1 MGPKKYD
8 KAFSKTIALAL
19 ALLLAS
25 STLTG
30 CDLFRPRQE
39 EASNQEIEL
48 EAPEPDEDNLGE
60 DLMDDSEVEADV
72 DPDIE
77 DTEQTEEVV
86 EEPETTGSSATTENK
101 DTASASTSQK
111 DQFVDSSNVF
121 QNQGSSAQSTVT
133 TSVLTPESV
142 VQPEKVSNVVYE
154 PVGEQPVAK
163 EEANLIA
170 QPTSTTPTPTS
181 VANKSYSSA
190 RFSKKGTYSE
200 SKIYKNG
207 YIDVGDVTISNKT
220 FTGDLYIKVPSDTV
234 TLKNVDVQGTIYVNS
249 GSDWVKLYDVHA
261 GALTVEN
268 KKGTSRVFAS
278 RDTSL
283 DNVNIKTDTVLEEG
297 GLYSQSKGFVNVTV
311 NGSKGTTLTIKNLKL
326 NKLKTVTDCD
336 VVYDSD
342 TIINY
347 AYTYAPTELYGYG
360 QINRLYCYSD
370 GVYYDAKPL
379 YIETGRGYATPSKRT
394 SSGGSDSGSSSE
406 DKKVTLYDI
415 NDQYLDIGDTKVV
428 GIDHNG
434 SSLKV
439 TTSNS
444 SVAKVTYSTSK
455 SHITM
460 TGLKPGKATI
470 KVTSSRSG
478 YASSTISFNIIVK
491 DNGSSSI
498 HLSGISNQYMDEGTT
513 RYVSVN
519 TDASR
524 ISVSN
529 SNTSVAD
536 VTADGFQLKI
546 RAKKPGTTT
555 VKVTAS
561 RSGRTSKSTT
571 FKVTVRDTSSD
582 DDYVTINRIDNQIM
596 SNGRERIINVNTNGT
611 SIKASSS
618 NTNVAKVS
626 TRSDDTLIV
635 EAVNPGSAYITV
647 TSSRRGYKDSKTTFH
662 VDVYGDCISAPT
674 VYMNYQYGGS
684 YPNSSWT
691 NQNVVFT
698 LTGYSTNRTAYS
710 YERLAGGS
718 SSQWQN
724 RRELKDGMMII
735 SEEGQKD
742 YYFFTRGS
750 GGDSSATSIYTVRID
765 KTLPIISEVNNTN
778 GTLTFKVSDNLSGI
792 ASVQVKNNSNI
803 YYTPGYSN
811 GTYTFN
817 APANGRYTIVVTDKA
832 GNRAESSFDMTTPSQ
847 PDTTAPVIEILTT
860 SIKQDS
866 WQKEPTEVLF
876 KATDNVTVQSV
887 TVTPSVPLTQN
898 ADGTYSFKT
907 SVEGKNTYT
916 ITAKDAAGKESTKQI
931 TYYLDTIAPVLSDIT
946 TQDTTVTIKASDES
960 SGVTVTAVPENDQ
973 TKQMVVTDQKNG
985 TFTFTAEQDV
995 NYKITAMDGAGNLS
1009 QTQYVMIK
1017 SQTTS
1022 PAEQTVTI
1030 SEPTV
1035 SDQNTLTTSKVISF
1049 NVDANLV
1056 TGQSLRVS
1064 VQSPTNKELSPANTV
1079 QGISNSY
1086 SVSVNENGTYT
1097 VTASIMNGNA
1107 VVKTE
1112 NRTVKVENI
1121 DSTKPT
1127 IAVTKNDNGNLE
1139 FNVTDENLKE
1149 VFVDNTWI
1157 ADSSNDGKTYTY
1169 QKDGLTAGEHTIRA
1183 VDKVGNELTQKVNV
1197 VLKQQPTISADT
1209 TNLVSSNH
1217 TNATTT
1223 ISVDTHGAEIASA
1236 QVNKSGA
1243 SIQSAGAGKYTFTA
1257 TENGVY
1263 TVIVA
1268 TKDGMGVSVD
1278 LTVSGIAEKTTPP
1291 TVQVGEHKANDTAT
1305 QVNVP
1310 IVVSDSDN
1318 TASEVTLTSDKGTIS
1333 GSGNNYTLT
1342 ATENGTYT
1350 LTAKDKQ
1357 GNQATAT
1364 VYVDE
1369 VKGNIQ
1375 PSISAGT
1382 VSVANGSASVKLTV
1396 SDNGGTSIV
1405 SVTDQNG
1412 TAAVLQAD
1420 GSYLFTASENGSYVI
1435 TVKNQAGKTAS
1446 VTVNVTELDKT
1457 APVIAQPNI
1466 TYSADL
1472 KTATITWTVTDAADG
1487 NKDAS
1492 SGIAGVTFAGAPAQT
1507 QGSAYQATVSENG
1520 NYVIGASDNAGNA
1533 STVTA
1538 SVTGIDKTAPSIQVT
1553 SKNDSWKQKQ
1563 VVTFSVTDENSS
1575 VASVQVIHNGKQ
1587 VSLSEGNGYSFT
1599 ATENGTYT
1607 IMASDTAG
1615 NAISKDVAINRIDV
1629 TKPSAPSLKN
1639 ADKAVSVYNAQ
1650 TQKGEYQAKPNTTF
1664 TVGYTKAAAGES
1676 PVSVQVKIDKEQ
1688 TFKTLSGDTPKLTLA
1703 EGTHTVVL
1711 KTVDAAGNESAPVT
1725 YKITV
1730 KAQSAVT
1737 TTPKDPEEKPAEEKE
1752 ETESGNEAEALPQPG
1767 DGKQESSDPQPT
1779 E

>member
-86 EEPETTGSSATTENK
+86 EEPETTDSSAATENK
-101 DTASASTSQK
+101 DTASASSSQK

-170 QPTSTTPTPTS
+170 QPTSTTPTPTP

-647 TSSRRGYKDSKTTFH
+647 TSSRRGYRDSKTTFR
-662 VDVYGDCISAPT
+662 VDVYGDSISAPT

-710 YERLAGGS
+710 YERPAGGT
-718 SSQWQN
+718 SSQWTN
-724 RRELKDGMMII
+724 RRELRNGTLTV

-778 GTLTFKVSDNLSGI
+778 GTLTFKLSDNLSGI
-792 ASVQVKNNSNI
+792 ASVQVKNSSNI

-847 PDTTAPVIEILTT
+847 PDTTAPVIGILS
-860 SIKQDS
+860 SISKDT
-866 WQKEPTEVLF
+866 WQRQPAEVRF
-876 KATDNVTVQSV
+876 KVTDNGTIQSV
-887 TVTPSVPLTQN
+887 SLENVQLIQE
-898 ADGTYSFKT
+898 ADGTYSFQADR
-907 SVEGKNTYT
+907 EGQNTYT
-916 ITAKDAAGKESTKQI
+916 ITAKDAAGNQTTEQI
-931 TYYLDTIAPVLSDIT
+931 TYYLDTSAPVLGDIIT
-946 TQDTTVTIKASDES
+946 KDTTVTIKASDER
-960 SGVTVTAVPENDQ
+960 SGISRIDVVPATDP
-973 TKQMVVTDQKNG
+973 TRKVVANKVDDT
-985 TFTFTAEQDV
+985 TFTFPAIKDV
-995 NYKITAMDGAGNLS
+995 NYTITAVDGAGNLS

-1030 SEPTV
+1030 SKQTV

-1049 NVDANLV
+1049 NVDANLI

-1127 IAVTKNDNGNLE
+1127 IAVTKNDNGNLK
-1139 FNVTDENLKE
+1139 FNVTDENLNA
-1149 VFVDNTWI
+1149 VYVDSEQVYRT
-1157 ADSSNDGKTYTY
+1157 SNNGSTYLY
-1169 QKDGLTAGEHTIRA
+1169 QKSGLTAGEHTIRA
-1183 VDKVGNELTQKVNV
+1183 VDKVGNESTQKVNV
-1197 VLKQQPTISADT
+1197 VLKQQPTILADT

-1223 ISVDTHGAEIASA
+1223 ISVDTHGTEIASA

-1243 SIQSAGAGKYTFTA
+1243 SIQPAGAGKYTFTA

-1263 TVIVA
+1263 PVIVA

-1305 QVNVP
+1305 QVSVP

-1318 TASEVTLTSDKGTIS
+1318 TASEVTLTSDTGTIS

-1364 VYVDE
+1364 V
-1369 VKGNIQ
+1369 
-1375 PSISAGT
+1375 
-1382 VSVANGSASVKLTV
+1382 
-1396 SDNGGTSIV
+1396 
-1405 SVTDQNG
+1405 
-1412 TAAVLQAD
+1412 
-1420 GSYLFTASENGSYVI
+1420 
-1435 TVKNQAGKTAS
+1435 
-1446 VTVNVTELDKT
+1446 
-1457 APVIAQPNI
+1457 
-1466 TYSADL
+1466 
-1472 KTATITWTVTDAADG
+1472 
-1487 NKDAS
+1487 
-1492 SGIAGVTFAGAPAQT
+1492 
-1507 QGSAYQATVSENG
+1507 SENG
-1520 NYVIGASDNAGNA
+1520 NYVIGAPDNAGNA

-1553 SKNDSWKQKQ
+1553 SKNDSWQQKQ

-1587 VSLSEGNGYSFT
+1587 VSLTEGNGYSFT

-1629 TKPSAPSLKN
+1629 TKPAAPSLKN
-1639 ADKAVSVYNAQ
+1639 GDKAVSVYNAQ

-1711 KTVDAAGNESAPVT
+1711 KAVDAAGNESAPVT

-1730 KAQSAVT
+1730 KAQSAAT

-1752 ETESGNEAEALPQPG
+1752 ETESGNETEALPQPG

>member
-86 EEPETTGSSATTENK
+86 EEPETTDSSAATENK
-101 DTASASTSQK
+101 DTASASSSQK

-133 TSVLTPESV
+133 TSMLTPESV

-170 QPTSTTPTPTS
+170 QPTSTTPSPTP

-268 KKGTSRVFAS
+268 KKGTSRIFAS

-360 QINRLYCYSD
+360 QINRLYCYSN

-460 TGLKPGKATI
+460 TGLKQGKATI

-513 RYVSVN
+513 RYVSIN

-647 TSSRRGYKDSKTTFH
+647 TSSRRGYRDSKTTFR
-662 VDVYGDCISAPT
+662 VDVYGDSISAPT

-710 YERLAGGS
+710 YERPAGGT
-718 SSQWQN
+718 SSQWIN
-724 RRELKDGMMII
+724 RRELRNGTLTV

-792 ASVQVKNNSNI
+792 ASVQVKNSSNI

-817 APANGRYTIVVTDKA
+817 APANGRYTIVVSDKA

-847 PDTTAPVIEILTT
+847 PDTTAPVIGILS
-860 SIKQDS
+860 SISKDT
-866 WQKEPTEVLF
+866 WQRQPAEVRF
-876 KATDNVTVQSV
+876 KVTDNGTIQSV
-887 TVTPSVPLTQN
+887 SLENVQLIQE
-898 ADGTYSFKT
+898 ADGTYSFQADR
-907 SVEGKNTYT
+907 EGQNTYT
-916 ITAKDAAGKESTKQI
+916 ITAKDAAGNQTTEQI
-931 TYYLDTIAPVLSDIT
+931 TYYLDTTAPVLGDIIT
-946 TQDTTVTIKASDES
+946 KDTTVTIKASDER
-960 SGVTVTAVPENDQ
+960 SGISRIDVVPATDP
-973 TKQMVVTDQKNG
+973 TRKVVANKVDDT
-985 TFTFTAEQDV
+985 TFTFPAIKDV
-995 NYKITAMDGAGNLS
+995 NYTITAVDGAGNLS
-1009 QTQYVMIK
+1009 QTKDVMIK

-1035 SDQNTLTTSKVISF
+1035 SDWDTLTTSKVISF

-1112 NRTVKVENI
+1112 NKTVKVENI

-1169 QKDGLTAGEHTIRA
+1169 QKDGLTAGSHTIRA
-1183 VDKVGNELTQKVNV
+1183 VDKVGNESTQKVNV

-1223 ISVDTHGAEIASA
+1223 ISVDTHGTEIASA

-1243 SIQSAGAGKYTFTA
+1243 SIQPAGAGKYTFTA

-1263 TVIVA
+1263 PVIVA

-1305 QVNVP
+1305 QVSVP

-1364 VYVDE
+1364 V
-1369 VKGNIQ
+1369 
-1375 PSISAGT
+1375 
-1382 VSVANGSASVKLTV
+1382 
-1396 SDNGGTSIV
+1396 
-1405 SVTDQNG
+1405 
-1412 TAAVLQAD
+1412 
-1420 GSYLFTASENGSYVI
+1420 
-1435 TVKNQAGKTAS
+1435 
-1446 VTVNVTELDKT
+1446 
-1457 APVIAQPNI
+1457 
-1466 TYSADL
+1466 
-1472 KTATITWTVTDAADG
+1472 
-1487 NKDAS
+1487 
-1492 SGIAGVTFAGAPAQT
+1492 
-1507 QGSAYQATVSENG
+1507 SENG
-1520 NYVIGASDNAGNA
+1520 NYVIGASDNAGNP

-1553 SKNDSWKQKQ
+1553 SKNDSWQQKQ

-1599 ATENGTYT
+1599 ATKNGTYT

-1629 TKPSAPSLKN
+1629 TKPAAPSLKN
-1639 ADKAVSVYNAQ
+1639 GDKAVSVYNAQ
-1650 TQKGEYQAKPNTTF
+1650 TQKGEYQAEANTTF

-1676 PVSVQVKIDKEQ
+1676 PVSVQVKIDEEQ

-1730 KAQSAVT
+1730 KAQSAAT

-1752 ETESGNEAEALPQPG
+1752 ETESGNETEGLPQSG

>member
-1 MGPKKYD
+1 MRSKKYD

-86 EEPETTGSSATTENK
+86 EEPETTDSSAATENK
-101 DTASASTSQK
+101 DTASASSSQK

-170 QPTSTTPTPTS
+170 QPTSTTPTPTP

-268 KKGTSRVFAS
+268 KKGTSRIFAS

-336 VVYDSD
+336 VVYDND

-460 TGLKPGKATI
+460 TGLKQGKATI

-647 TSSRRGYKDSKTTFH
+647 TSSRRGYKDSKTTFR
-662 VDVYGDCISAPT
+662 VDVYGDSISAPT

-710 YERLAGGS
+710 YERPAGGT
-718 SSQWQN
+718 SSQWTN
-724 RRELKDGMMII
+724 RRELRNGTLTV

-792 ASVQVKNNSNI
+792 ASVQVKNSSNI

-847 PDTTAPVIEILTT
+847 PDTTAPVIGILS
-860 SIKQDS
+860 SISKDT
-866 WQKEPTEVLF
+866 WQRQPAEVRF
-876 KATDNVTVQSV
+876 KVTDNGTIQSV
-887 TVTPSVPLTQN
+887 SLENVQLIQE
-898 ADGTYSFKT
+898 ADGTYSFQADR
-907 SVEGKNTYT
+907 EGQNTYT
-916 ITAKDAAGKESTKQI
+916 ITAKDAAGNQTTEQI
-931 TYYLDTIAPVLSDIT
+931 TYYLDTSAPVLSDIT

-1009 QTQYVMIK
+1009 RTKEVLIK

-1035 SDQNTLTTSKVISF
+1035 
-1049 NVDANLV
+1049 
-1056 TGQSLRVS
+1056 RVS

-1127 IAVTKNDNGNLE
+1127 IAVTKNDNGNLK
-1139 FNVTDENLKE
+1139 FNVTDENLNA
-1149 VFVDNTWI
+1149 VYVDSEQVYRT
-1157 ADSSNDGKTYTY
+1157 SNNGSTYLY
-1169 QKDGLTAGEHTIRA
+1169 QKSGLTAGEHTIRA
-1183 VDKVGNELTQKVNV
+1183 VDKVGNESTQKVNV

-1223 ISVDTHGAEIASA
+1223 ISVDTHGTEIASA

-1243 SIQSAGAGKYTFTA
+1243 SIQPAGAGKYTFTA

-1263 TVIVA
+1263 PVIVA

-1305 QVNVP
+1305 QVSVP

-1382 VSVANGSASVKLTV
+1382 VSAANGSASVKLTV
-1396 SDNGGTSIV
+1396 SDNGGTPIV

-1412 TAAVLQAD
+1412 AAAVLQAD
-1420 GSYLFTASENGSYVI
+1420 GSYLFTASENGNYVI

-1553 SKNDSWKQKQ
+1553 SKNDSWQQKQ

-1587 VSLSEGNGYSFT
+1587 VEGNGYSFT

-1629 TKPSAPSLKN
+1629 TKPAAPSLKN
-1639 ADKAVSVYNAQ
+1639 GDKAVSVYNAQ
-1650 TQKGEYQAKPNTTF
+1650 TQKGEYRAEPNTTF

-1688 TFKTLSGDTPKLTLA
+1688 TFKTLSSDTPKLTLA

-1730 KAQSAVT
+1730 KAQSAAT

-1752 ETESGNEAEALPQPG
+1752 ETESGNETEALPQSG

>member
-86 EEPETTGSSATTENK
+86 EEPETTDSSAATENK
-101 DTASASTSQK
+101 DTASASSSQK

-133 TSVLTPESV
+133 TSMLTPESV

-170 QPTSTTPTPTS
+170 QPTSTTPSPTP

-268 KKGTSRVFAS
+268 KKGTSRIFAS

-360 QINRLYCYSD
+360 QINRLYCYSN

-460 TGLKPGKATI
+460 TGLKQGKATI

-647 TSSRRGYKDSKTTFH
+647 TSSRRGYRDSKTTFR
-662 VDVYGDCISAPT
+662 VDVYGDSISAPT

-710 YERLAGGS
+710 YERPAGGT
-718 SSQWQN
+718 SSQWIN
-724 RRELKDGMMII
+724 RRELRNGTLTV

-792 ASVQVKNNSNI
+792 ASVQVKNSSNI

-817 APANGRYTIVVTDKA
+817 APENGRYTIVVTDKA

-847 PDTTAPVIEILTT
+847 PDTTAPVIGILS
-860 SIKQDS
+860 SISKDT
-866 WQKEPTEVLF
+866 WQRQPAEVRF
-876 KATDNVTVQSV
+876 KVTDNGTIQSV
-887 TVTPSVPLTQN
+887 SLENVQLIQE
-898 ADGTYSFKT
+898 ADGTYSFQADR
-907 SVEGKNTYT
+907 EGQNTYT
-916 ITAKDAAGKESTKQI
+916 ITAKDAAGNQTTEQI
-931 TYYLDTIAPVLSDIT
+931 TYYLDTSAPVLGDIIT
-946 TQDTTVTIKASDES
+946 KDTTVTIKASDER
-960 SGVTVTAVPENDQ
+960 SGISRIDVVPATDP
-973 TKQMVVTDQKNG
+973 TRKVVANKVDDT
-985 TFTFTAEQDV
+985 TFTFPAIKDV
-995 NYKITAMDGAGNLS
+995 NYTITAVDGAGNLS
-1009 QTQYVMIK
+1009 QTKEVLIK

-1030 SEPTV
+1030 SKPTV
-1035 SDQNTLTTSKVISF
+1035 LDQNTLTTSKVISF

-1127 IAVTKNDNGNLE
+1127 IAVTKNDNGNLK

-1169 QKDGLTAGEHTIRA
+1169 QKDGLTAGSHTIRA
-1183 VDKVGNELTQKVNV
+1183 VDKAGNESTQKVNV

-1223 ISVDTHGAEIASA
+1223 ISVDTHGTEIASA

-1243 SIQSAGAGKYTFTA
+1243 SIQPAGAGKYTFTA

-1263 TVIVA
+1263 PVIVA

-1305 QVNVP
+1305 QVSVP

-1318 TASEVTLTSDKGTIS
+1318 TASEVTLTSDTGTIS
-1333 GSGNNYTLT
+1333 GSGNNYALT

-1357 GNQATAT
+1357 GNQAT
-1364 VYVDE
+1364 
-1369 VKGNIQ
+1369 
-1375 PSISAGT
+1375 
-1382 VSVANGSASVKLTV
+1382 
-1396 SDNGGTSIV
+1396 
-1405 SVTDQNG
+1405 
-1412 TAAVLQAD
+1412 
-1420 GSYLFTASENGSYVI
+1420 
-1435 TVKNQAGKTAS
+1435 
-1446 VTVNVTELDKT
+1446 
-1457 APVIAQPNI
+1457 
-1466 TYSADL
+1466 
-1472 KTATITWTVTDAADG
+1472 
-1487 NKDAS
+1487 
-1492 SGIAGVTFAGAPAQT
+1492 
-1507 QGSAYQATVSENG
+1507 ATVSENG

-1553 SKNDSWKQKQ
+1553 SKNDSWQQKQ

-1575 VASVQVIHNGKQ
+1575 VASVQVIHNGKR

-1607 IMASDTAG
+1607 IMARDTAG

-1629 TKPSAPSLKN
+1629 TKPAAPSLKN
-1639 ADKAVSVYNAQ
+1639 GDNAVSVYNAQ

-1703 EGTHTVVL
+1703 EGTHPVVL

-1730 KAQSAVT
+1730 KAQSAAT

-1752 ETESGNEAEALPQPG
+1752 ETESGNETEALPQSG